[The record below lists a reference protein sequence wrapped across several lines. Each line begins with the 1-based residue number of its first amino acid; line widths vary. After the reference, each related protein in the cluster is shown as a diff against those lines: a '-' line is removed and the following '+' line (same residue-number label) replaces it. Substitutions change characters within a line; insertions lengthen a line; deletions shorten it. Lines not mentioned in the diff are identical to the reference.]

1 LLGVVNTLTISEAV
15 AEKVL
20 ELISEGKLVWGQ
32 RLPSQRELAGILK
45 VSVSSLREGLQI
57 LQATGYIEVK
67 RGQGTYISASPERP
81 LTRNISRLINIDAN
95 VKNLMGAREIL
106 EVGIAEL
113 AAEHADKDNL
123 HGMRQS
129 LMKLEKAV
137 QENDP
142 LSSRY
147 DLEFHLALAESSHN
161 PILLKLSSALRSSM
175 EEFISEIDQTKKGV
189 SCHWK
194 VFKAIEKKDA
204 VYAGRAMRALL
215 NMTEHEYL
223 RHLSKGKKSERSERS
238 E

>member
-1 LLGVVNTLTISEAV
+1 LLGVINTLTISAAV

-189 SCHWK
+189 RCHWK
-194 VFKAIEKKDA
+194 VFEAIEVKDA
-204 VYAGRAMRALL
+204 ANAGRAMRALL
-215 NMTEHEYL
+215 NMTEREYL
-223 RHLSKGKKSERSERS
+223 RHLNKGKESERNE
-238 E
+238 